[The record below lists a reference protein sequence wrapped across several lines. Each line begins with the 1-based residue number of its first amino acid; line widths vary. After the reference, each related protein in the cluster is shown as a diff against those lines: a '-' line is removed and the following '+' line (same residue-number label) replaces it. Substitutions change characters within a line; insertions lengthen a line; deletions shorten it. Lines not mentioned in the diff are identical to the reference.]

1 MAFAYI
7 VKRPLRFL
15 VCVGIGTFLA
25 YRFPEG
31 PIPYLEPFIK
41 REERIYLSMADWEFD
56 KINDIIRKKG
66 KAAKSMTVGEL
77 AEEIRDFGGIWE
89 ELAKSKEN
97 QGANQ
102 KKKD

>member
-1 MAFAYI
+1 MAFAYF
-7 VKRPLRFL
+7 VNRPLRFL
-15 VCVGIGTFLA
+15 VCVGIGSFLG

-31 PIPYLEPFIK
+31 PIPYLEPFIR
-41 REERIYLSMADWEFD
+41 REERIYLSMADRELD

-77 AEEIRDFGGIWE
+77 AEEIRYFGGIWE
-89 ELAKSKEN
+89 ELAKCKDN
-97 QGANQ
+97 HGANL